1 MNPSIDFKNRE
12 HCRALISQIKKES
25 TKQAVIMEVCGGHTM
40 ALYRNGIT
48 ALLPETIRMV
58 SGPGCPVCVSD
69 IRYIDH
75 AIALAKRPDVII
87 ATYGDLIR
95 VPGSTSS
102 LEKEKASGAAIII
115 VWSGLEAV
123 DIAVRN
129 PDKKVV
135 FLGIGFETTIPGT
148 AIAVMEARKKKVEN
162 FFALCSHKI
171 MPPAM
176 TALIDEGVRIDAY
189 LCPGHVSTVT
199 GSAIYEPIVS
209 NYGKPCVVAGFEPAD
224 ILQSILM
231 IVRQI
236 EAGQPAVEIQYTRVV
251 HREGNPKA
259 QSLINEVFTPADDWW
274 RGLGVIP
281 GSGLRLSDD
290 YKKYDAAV
298 MVPVTVEPT
307 REAKG
312 CICGSILKG
321 LKYPADC
328 PLFAKACTPDSPVGA
343 CMVSSEGAC
352 AAFYQYGEYASGV

>member
-1 MNPSIDFKNRE
+1 VNVATDFRNEQR
-12 HCRALISQIKKES
+12 CTALINQIRTES
-25 TKQAVIMEVCGGHTM
+25 KTPSVIMEVCGGHTM

-48 ALLPETIRMV
+48 SLLPPTLRMV

-75 AIALAKRPDVII
+75 AIALARLPDVVI

-102 LEKEKASGAAIII
+102 LEKEKASGATVKI

-123 DIAVRN
+123 ELAVQH

-148 AIAVMEARKKKVEN
+148 AIAVFEARKKGLTN
-162 FFALCSHKI
+162 FFALCSHKV

-189 LCPGHVSTVT
+189 LCPGHVSVIT
-199 GSAIYEPIVS
+199 GTGIYEPIVN
-209 NYGKPCVVAGFEPAD
+209 NYRKACVISGFEPAD

-236 EAGQPAVEIQYTRVV
+236 ESGNPAVEIQYTRVV
-251 HREGNPKA
+251 HREGNLRA
-259 QSLINEVFTPADDWW
+259 QAMIAEVFAPIDEWW

-281 GSGLRLSDD
+281 ASGLRLSDAFMP
-290 YKKYDAAV
+290 YDAAV
-298 MVPVTVEPT
+298 RIPVTVEKP
-307 REAKG
+307 REASG

-321 LKYPADC
+321 LQQPTECK
-328 PLFAKACTPDSPVGA
+328 LFAKVCTPDTPVGA

-352 AAFYQYGEYASGV
+352 AACFQYGT

>member
-1 MNPSIDFKNRE
+1 MNVTAEFKSRP
-12 HCRALISQIKKES
+12 HCAALIEQIRRES
-25 TKQAVIMEVCGGHTM
+25 GKPAVIMEVCGGHTM

-48 ALLPETIRMV
+48 SLLPANLRMV

-75 AIALAKRPDVII
+75 AIALSRLPDVLI

-102 LEKEKASGAAIII
+102 LEKEKAAGGEIRI
-115 VWSGLEAV
+115 VWSGIEAV
-123 DIAVRN
+123 DLAVKN

-148 AIAVMEARKKKVEN
+148 AIAVLDARKKGIEN
-162 FFALCSHKI
+162 FFALCSHKT

-199 GSAIYEPIVS
+199 GSGIYKPIAVK
-209 NYGKPCVVAGFEPAD
+209 YRKPCVISGFEPAD

-231 IVRQI
+231 IARQI
-236 EAGQPAVEIQYTRVV
+236 EADQPAVEIQYTRAV
-251 HREGNPKA
+251 RKEGNRKA
-259 QSLINEVFTPADDWW
+259 RAMIAEVFTPVDDWW
-274 RGLGVIP
+274 RGLGSIP
-281 GSGLRLSDD
+281 GSGLRLADRFRE
-290 YKKYDAAV
+290 YDAAE
-298 MVPVTVEPT
+298 MLPVTVEPP

-312 CICGSILKG
+312 CICGGILKG
-321 LKYPADC
+321 LQKPTEC
-328 PLFAKACTPDSPVGA
+328 KLFGKACTPDTPVGA

-352 AAFYQYGEYASGV
+352 AACFQYGNYE

>member
-1 MNPSIDFKNRE
+1 MNPATDFKSRE
-12 HCRALISQIKKES
+12 HCTTLINQIRRES
-25 TKQAVIMEVCGGHTM
+25 KTPAVIMEVCGGHTM

-48 ALLPETIRMV
+48 SLLPDNLRMV

-75 AIALAKRPDVII
+75 AIALSRLPDVII

-102 LEKEKASGAAIII
+102 LEKEKAAGGAVNI
-115 VWSGLEAV
+115 VWSGLEAI

-129 PDKKVV
+129 RDKK
-135 FLGIGFETTIPGT
+135 GFETTIPGT
-148 AIAVMEARKKKVEN
+148 AIAVLEARKRAQDN
-162 FFALCSHKI
+162 FFVLCSHKI

-199 GSAIYEPIVS
+199 GSDIYEPIAS
-209 NYGKPCVVAGFEPAD
+209 QYGKPCVVSGFEPAD

-231 IVRQI
+231 IVRQV
-236 EAGQPAVEIQYTRVV
+236 EAHRAVVEIQYTRVV

-259 QSLINEVFTPADDWW
+259 RAMIEQVFTPNDDRW

-290 YKKYDAAV
+290 FSRFDAGK
-298 MVPVTVEPT
+298 MLQVTVEPP

-321 LKYPADC
+321 LQYPVDC
-328 PLFAKACTPDSPVGA
+328 QLFAKVCTPDTPVGA

-352 AAFYQYGEYASGV
+352 AAFFQYGTHEKQDNSSQSR